1 MTHSYL
7 QATTLV
13 LTFESAFFLL
23 KGNFWLTPQA
33 IAVLSQ
39 PFWDN
44 NPFIVESLANQ
55 YGDTRIGGILLILAF
70 LVQIIALGRGPMIDD
85 IGPTPKWILM
95 SSLIGGA
102 AIFIVC
108 SWASHTTSNHTSIEV
123 RKIFSDIRERESTP

>member
-1 MTHSYL
+1 MTYSYL
-7 QATTLV
+7 QVTTLV
-13 LTFESAFFLL
+13 LTCESALFLL

-55 YGDTRIGGILLILAF
+55 YGDTRIGAILLILAF

-95 SSLIGGA
+95 SSLIAGA
-102 AIFIVC
+102 AIFLVC
-108 SWASHTTSNHTSIEV
+108 WWTSYTISDHISSDV
-123 RKIFSDIRERESTP
+123 RKIFSDIRARESTP